1 MWFRRGSKGSYY
13 LTFVNHVLMEDAMT
27 FWEIRKELE
36 VEDVD
41 WEGDDARKVYVAW
54 SEHKLRMEDM
64 KDLDLRWVEN
74 GGDKGERIWEK

>member
-1 MWFRRGSKGSYY
+1 MIWWMWFRRGSKGSYY

-41 WEGDDARKVYVAW
+41 WKSGDVRSVCSMVGTQLDNEGGEGFVY
-54 SEHKLRMEDM
+54 
-64 KDLDLRWVEN
+64 
-74 GGDKGERIWEK
+74 